1 MMGNELEKKG
11 STFFLVGGTKGSLS
25 IRAILQKSVQK
36 CDFRVASM
44 FMQFKSLFCPLE
56 INFFCLI
63 HPRGLTSKIYINRAI
78 GKPRII
84 LEIQAEVLYY
94 LHYPMS
100 PGKEV
105 LV

>member
-1 MMGNELEKKG
+1 MCNDHACQL
-11 STFFLVGGTKGSLS
+11 LNWW
-25 IRAILQKSVQK
+25 AILQKSVQK

-56 INFFCLI
+56 ITFFCLI

-78 GKPRII
+78 GKPRIV